1 MKAQK
6 IITGMFLLLL
16 GITGCQDKW
25 DAHYENENGG
35 SEASVKNTN
44 NLLEYIQSV
53 PSYSEF
59 VNLLEETG
67 IAPELAKK
75 QILTVWIPTNGN
87 IPAEIAAPLASGA
100 SEEEIAV
107 AMAEKKQFVKNHINN
122 IALFFSKLQDEKMIK
137 MHSGKNLV
145 IRETGEEEFS
155 IDGHQV
161 TNGNQECKNG
171 VVHEIEGCLIPR
183 KNIFDYVLMAGAD
196 YSMYRDSLL
205 SKSDTVFDPD
215 ASFALGVDQVGNTIY
230 DSVFVIT
237 NSYLSKGNINSEDAD
252 YTLFLPTNAAIEK
265 LYRDMTE
272 TYRDMGL
279 AITQKDSIKF
289 FDWVMKAS
297 IYEGKITSCEDGT
310 TYKSV
315 HGLEWRNGKQH
326 VSPDYQSF
334 SNGYVYT
341 ATGLYI
347 PKYYYL
353 PSLEIWYHYL
363 FDLTS
368 DEEEQKKYYEKENV
382 IEGKFKKYS
391 WPGVAFDGPKDSKIP
406 RYSGTF
412 KSLIKNSAGQIV
424 EGKVMPGIYSV
435 YASFH
440 KMTKCGNV
448 KIYIN
453 DRFVATVNSGDS
465 KYNHTRAL
473 IQNRFEI
480 TEEDGFNPVWIKLEN
495 QDNKNTHVCAQ
506 YLYLE
511 PAKDNY

>member
-6 IITGMFLLLL
+6 IITGIFLLWL
-16 GITGCQDKW
+16 GMTGCQDKW

-35 SEASVKNTN
+35 EDASLENTK

-53 PSYSEF
+53 SEYSDF
-59 VNLLEETG
+59 VKLLEETE

-75 QILTVWIPTNGN
+75 QILTVWIPVNGN
-87 IPAEIAAPLASGA
+87 IPAEITAPLASTA
-100 SEEEIAV
+100 SEEEAGL

-137 MHSGKNLV
+137 MQSGKNLV
-145 IRETGEEEFS
+145 IRETGEEDFS

-161 TNGNQECKNG
+161 TKGDLVCKNG

-183 KNIFDYVLMAGAD
+183 KNIFDYVCSAGAD

-237 NSYLSKGNINSEDAD
+237 NPFLSKGNINSEDKD
-252 YTLFLPTNAAIEK
+252 YTLFLPTNEAIGEMF
-265 LYRDMTE
+265 RDMQVKFT
-272 TYRDMGL
+272 DMGMKM
-279 AITQKDSIKF
+279 TGRDSVKF

-297 IYEGKITSCEDGT
+297 IYEGKITSCEEGT
-310 TYKSV
+310 SYKSV
-315 HGLEWRNGKQH
+315 YGLEWRNGKQR
-326 VSPDYQSF
+326 VDPAYQSF
-334 SNGYVYT
+334 SNGYVYQT
-341 ATGLYI
+341 TELYV
-347 PKYYYL
+347 PKYSYL
-353 PSLEIWYHYL
+353 SSLEIWYHYL

-391 WPGVAFDGPKDSKIP
+391 WPGVAFDGPADGKSI
-406 RYSGTF
+406 YSGTF

-424 EGKVMPGIYSV
+424 DGKVMPGTYAV
-435 YASFH
+435 YASFK
-440 KMTKCGNV
+440 KMSNCGNV

-453 DRFVATVNSGDS
+453 DRVVATVNSANNIFNLQKG
-465 KYNHTRAL
+465 L
-473 IQNRFEI
+473 VVERFEI
-480 TEEDGFNPVWIKLEN
+480 TEEDGFNPIWIKLEN
-495 QDNKNTHVCAQ
+495 LDKKNTHVCAQ
-506 YLYLE
+506 YLRLE
-511 PAKDNY
+511 PTNDNY